1 MEVMDAVLVDDEAPA
16 RALLRDLLSD
26 YPQVRVVGE
35 AGSVAE
41 AADLISRVRPGLL
54 FLDIRL
60 GRGNGFELLSQLPKP
75 APRVVF
81 VSAFGQY
88 AVRAFDNDA
97 VDYLLKPLDP
107 ARLRRTVERLHA
119 ARATANGADPQ
130 DMARL
135 VSTLKSLMES
145 LPPRESPVGTDAVA
159 KPNGRPRF
167 VAREDDRFVVIDI
180 AQVSL
185 IEADKN
191 YVWFTHGARRVRA
204 RYPINDVEASLNPG
218 EFLRLNRST
227 IVRATLIQSF
237 ERNFRGRLLVILQNG
252 KRLVCTAGYREGVL
266 RYLGVS

>member
-1 MEVMDAVLVDDEAPA
+1 MEVLDAVLVDDEAPA
-16 RALLRDLLSD
+16 RALLRDLLGD

-35 AGSVAE
+35 ASSVAE
-41 AADLISRVRPGLL
+41 AAEVIQRLRPGIL

-60 GRGNGFELLSQLPKP
+60 GRGNGFELLSQLPSP

-119 ARATANGADPQ
+119 TTAAPDL
-130 DMARL
+130 ASL
-135 VSTLKSLMES
+135 VSTLKSLVGS
-145 LPPRESPVGTDAVA
+145 LPARDAAPRHVTDAQA
-159 KPNGRPRF
+159 PARPRF
-167 VAREDDRFVVIDI
+167 VAREEDRFVIIDMP
-180 AQVSL
+180 QVSL

-191 YVWFTHGARRVRA
+191 YVWFTQGAKRIRA
-204 RYPINDVEASLNPG
+204 RYSINDVEASIDPN

-227 IVRATLIQSF
+227 IVQASQIHGF
-237 ERNFRGRLLVILQNG
+237 ERNFRGRLLVILKSG
-252 KRLVCTAGYREGVL
+252 KRLVCTAGYRERVL

>member
-1 MEVMDAVLVDDEAPA
+1 MSMEVLEAVLVDDEAPA

-35 AGSVAE
+35 ASSVAE
-41 AADLISRVRPGLL
+41 ATEVIRRLRPGIL

-60 GRGNGFELLSQLPKP
+60 GRGNGFELLSQLPLP
-75 APRVVF
+75 PPRVVF

-119 ARATANGADPQ
+119 TNSVPDLAK
-130 DMARL
+130 L
-135 VSTLKSLMES
+135 VSTLQSLVGS
-145 LPPRESPVGTDAVA
+145 LPARDTQARAAGNAPASA
-159 KPNGRPRF
+159 RPRF
-167 VAREDDRFVVIDI
+167 VAREDERFVVVDVP
-180 AQVSL
+180 QVSL

-191 YVWFTHGARRVRA
+191 YVWFSIGAKRIRA
-204 RYPINDVEASLNPG
+204 RYSINDVEASLDPG

-227 IVRATLIQSF
+227 IVQAAQIQSF
-237 ERNFRGRLLVILQNG
+237 ERNFRGRLLVILKSG
-252 KRLVCTAGYREGVL
+252 RRLVCTAGYRERVL